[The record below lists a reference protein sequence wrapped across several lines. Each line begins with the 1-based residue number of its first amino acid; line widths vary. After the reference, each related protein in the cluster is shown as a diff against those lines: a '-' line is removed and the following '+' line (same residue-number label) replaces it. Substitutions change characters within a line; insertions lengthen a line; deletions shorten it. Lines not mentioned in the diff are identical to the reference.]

1 MTSPKTDHL
10 PIVSAGLI
18 WDGET
23 EYQDTLTAQG
33 NLVIYLVRMYGDR
46 TRRFSEFLGVSN
58 PMTRLLRAKASGWEQ
73 IGITFENPIHH
84 LNTRFLGYDGVLSP
98 EPVNQFFQL
107 NQFREHASRFAH
119 QLDDALGHHS
129 LSSASEEDRM
139 VTYQTLSSM
148 IGSGWR
154 RYKVWDA
161 TVPEE
166 IIVGGN
172 YDGTL
177 LWKRQR
183 PDYIEIDRLMCGQ
196 CDIATFASR
205 FKFQANLPLF
215 RRLYRSGVIYVANRD
230 TTPWD
235 ATIFDVATNPVR
247 AFYDNLE
254 VEYHL
259 ALRLLRRSSWGGRA
273 RLASQKKDLT
283 TR

>member
-1 MTSPKTDHL
+1 MPSPKTDHL
-10 PIVSAGLI
+10 QLIPAGII
-18 WDGET
+18 WDGVT
-23 EYQDTLTAQG
+23 EYLDERPPGVL
-33 NLVIYLVRMYGDR
+33 NVFLLRMYGDK
-46 TRRFSEFLGVSN
+46 TRRFSEYLAVAQ
-58 PMTRLLRAKASGWEQ
+58 PTTRLLRAKAAGWEQ
-73 IGITFENPIHH
+73 IGITFEQPFPY
-84 LNTRFLGYDGVLSP
+84 LNIGFLGYDGAPTLD
-98 EPVNQFFQL
+98 PVNQFFEL
-107 NQFREHASRFAH
+107 NPFREHASRFAH

-161 TVPEE
+161 TDPEE
-166 IIVGGN
+166 LIVGGN

-183 PDYIEIDRLMCGQ
+183 PDHIEIDRLMCGQ
-196 CDIATFASR
+196 CDIATFARR

-215 RRLYRSGVIYVANRD
+215 RRLYRSGIIYVANRD

-235 ATIFDVATNPVR
+235 ATIFDVATNPVS

-259 ALRLLRRSSWGGRA
+259 ALRYYDEVVGA
-273 RLASQKKDLT
+273 AEHA
-283 TR
+283 